1 MNTSHSKWVVAA
13 LAVLLLTSG
22 SAEACSVCFNG
33 EGSKEAVTALNS
45 AILLMLGVLA
55 CVLGALAA
63 FFVHLARRASQ
74 PIPEHVQLAEA
85 VSKEA

>member
-1 MNTSHSKWVVAA
+1 
-13 LAVLLLTSG
+13 
-22 SAEACSVCFNG
+22 
-33 EGSKEAVTALNS
+33 
-45 AILLMLGVLA
+45 MLGVLA